1 MLGIDL
7 LEPYSFE
14 FFRHGIIVATI
25 AGALCG
31 LLGVFVIL
39 RGMSYIGHGLSHAV
53 FGGAAA
59 SAVIGVNFFIGA
71 GIWGVVSGVLIARVA
86 RRRVLGADAAIGVV
100 TTASFALGLALMNR
114 YGQASK
120 SIEAV
125 LFGSV
130 LGVRFTDIVAVAAVA
145 LLSLAIIV
153 VWYRRLLFST
163 FDRDV
168 AQVSGVNVGLVE
180 AVLLALLSLTI
191 LVTMRADGTQAIPDH
206 IGEVEAL
213 VGAYLSTQRQQ
224 HVHVWTDDLARIR
237 ESTRCGSRETGDH
250 RAKRCSGEFAV
261 RSLQGVRRPTGDRV
275 FEFQHRAR
283 RSVGVAVGEGRVK
296 VSGQTLGRLTQVRV
310 SHLLNDWRRRGSG
323 SRCRCRRLGI
333 AQAVEG
339 KRLPGG
345 NLRRTVSQT
354 ERHDPL
360 ADHARRIGIDVDHDA
375 GVFIDSKHVRR
386 IVELAFEHRQ

>member
-1 MLGIDL
+1 MLALDL
-7 LEPYSFE
+7 LEPYGFE
-14 FFRHGIIVATI
+14 FFRHGIVVATI

-59 SAVIGVNFFIGA
+59 SAVIGVNFFLGA

-130 LGVRFTDIVAVAAVA
+130 LGVRTADILAVA
-145 LLSLAIIV
+145 LVAALSLGIIV

-168 AQVSGVNVGLVE
+168 AQVSGVNVGIVE

-191 LVTMRADGTQAIPDH
+191 LVTMRVIGTLLISALLVIPAAAARMTTNSFSRLLWLSPV
-206 IGEVEAL
+206 IGAVTCF
-213 VGAYLSTQRQQ
+213 VGMNVSYHLDTSASATIILLDAVIFVVVYA
-224 HVHVWTDDLARIR
+224 VAGIKN
-237 ESTRCGSRETGDH
+237 
-250 RAKRCSGEFAV
+250 RAKMA
-261 RSLQGVRRPTGDRV
+261 SLG
-275 FEFQHRAR
+275 
-283 RSVGVAVGEGRVK
+283 
-296 VSGQTLGRLTQVRV
+296 
-310 SHLLNDWRRRGSG
+310 HL
-323 SRCRCRRLGI
+323 
-333 AQAVEG
+333 
-339 KRLPGG
+339 
-345 NLRRTVSQT
+345 
-354 ERHDPL
+354 
-360 ADHARRIGIDVDHDA
+360 
-375 GVFIDSKHVRR
+375 
-386 IVELAFEHRQ
+386 

>member
-1 MLGIDL
+1 MFALDL
-7 LEPYSFE
+7 LEPYSFQ
-14 FFRHGIIVATI
+14 FFRHGIVVATI

-31 LLGVFVIL
+31 LLGVFVVL

-59 SAVIGVNFFIGA
+59 SAVIGVNFFLGA

-130 LGVRFTDIVAVAAVA
+130 LGVRFTDIVAVSAVA

-168 AQVSGVNVGLVE
+168 ALVSGVNVGLVE

-191 LVTMRADGTQAIPDH
+191 LVTMRVIGTLLISALLVIPAAASRMTTNSFSRLLWLSPL
-206 IGEVEAL
+206 IGAVTCFIGMNASYHL
-213 VGAYLSTQRQQ
+213 NTSASATIILLDAVVFVAVYAVAG
-224 HVHVWTDDLARIR
+224 IKN
-237 ESTRCGSRETGDH
+237 
-250 RAKRCSGEFAV
+250 RAKMV
-261 RSLQGVRRPTGDRV
+261 SLG
-275 FEFQHRAR
+275 
-283 RSVGVAVGEGRVK
+283 
-296 VSGQTLGRLTQVRV
+296 
-310 SHLLNDWRRRGSG
+310 HL
-323 SRCRCRRLGI
+323 
-333 AQAVEG
+333 
-339 KRLPGG
+339 
-345 NLRRTVSQT
+345 
-354 ERHDPL
+354 
-360 ADHARRIGIDVDHDA
+360 
-375 GVFIDSKHVRR
+375 
-386 IVELAFEHRQ
+386 

>member
-1 MLGIDL
+1 MLALDL
-7 LEPYSFE
+7 LEPYGFE
-14 FFRHGIIVATI
+14 FFRHGIVVATI

-31 LLGVFVIL
+31 LLGVFVVL

-59 SAVIGVNFFIGA
+59 SAVIGVNFFLGA

-130 LGVRFTDIVAVAAVA
+130 LGVRAADILAVA
-145 LLSLAIIV
+145 LVAALSLGIIV

-168 AQVSGVNVGLVE
+168 AQVSGVNVGIVE

-191 LVTMRADGTQAIPDH
+191 LVTMRVIGTLLISALLVIPAAAARMTTNSFSRLLWLSPV
-206 IGEVEAL
+206 IGAVTCF
-213 VGAYLSTQRQQ
+213 VGMNVSYHLDTSASATIILLDAVIFVVVYA
-224 HVHVWTDDLARIR
+224 VAGIKN
-237 ESTRCGSRETGDH
+237 
-250 RAKRCSGEFAV
+250 RAKMA
-261 RSLQGVRRPTGDRV
+261 SLG
-275 FEFQHRAR
+275 
-283 RSVGVAVGEGRVK
+283 
-296 VSGQTLGRLTQVRV
+296 
-310 SHLLNDWRRRGSG
+310 HL
-323 SRCRCRRLGI
+323 
-333 AQAVEG
+333 
-339 KRLPGG
+339 
-345 NLRRTVSQT
+345 
-354 ERHDPL
+354 
-360 ADHARRIGIDVDHDA
+360 
-375 GVFIDSKHVRR
+375 
-386 IVELAFEHRQ
+386 